1 VASMVVF
8 VDGAP
13 AKKRYRS
20 FRIKG
25 LGALA
30 QGDRQNDD
38 FASMYEVLARR
49 LRRANITVDPA
60 LAAEGAVAPATT
72 SEDISEDVEGVSEDM
87 SEEPGDP
94 GADAWALPDLMV
106 IDGGKG
112 QL

>member
-1 VASMVVF
+1 EDSEQALRTLQQRLGLTRLPRVIECYDISHIQGQDTVASMVVF

-72 SEDISEDVEGVSEDM
+72 SEDIS
-87 SEEPGDP
+87 
-94 GADAWALPDLMV
+94 
-106 IDGGKG
+106 
-112 QL
+112 